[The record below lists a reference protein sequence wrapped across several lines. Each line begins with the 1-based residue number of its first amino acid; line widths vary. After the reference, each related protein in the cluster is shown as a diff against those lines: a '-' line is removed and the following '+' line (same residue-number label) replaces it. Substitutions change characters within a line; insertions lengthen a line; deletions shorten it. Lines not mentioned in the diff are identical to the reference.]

1 VSGGRFV
8 TELASVPPRL
18 GFCASSVGALAAL
31 AVACASSHASTSRV
45 EPTPAASQAAREEL
59 RAAASGPQRG
69 EQEKARDVYR
79 HPVETLEFLGA
90 RGHMNVVELWPGGGW
105 YTAILAPLLRERG
118 GLTVATGD
126 PDGDPKAEPTQDAK
140 AFLARRDRQPDVFD
154 RVARVQ
160 VPATGDIVLGPP
172 ESADAV
178 LTFRNLHTFVWL
190 GIDRQILAASF
201 RVLKHGGVLGLTD
214 HRAPTGGSTDP
225 KVLGDTGYIPEAYA
239 IELVEQAGFRL
250 AARSEI
256 NANPRDTKDYEGGV
270 WALPPTYTNGAKDH
284 AKYEAIGES
293 DRMTLKFVKP

>member
-1 VSGGRFV
+1 VKRTPSVARRSSRRPRFEVS
-8 TELASVPPRL
+8 
-18 GFCASSVGALAAL
+18 ASSLGVLAAF
-31 AVACASSHASTSRV
+31 AVACASSHVAGHDGQ
-45 EPTPAASQAAREEL
+45 PTPTAASAGRDL
-59 RAAASGPQRG
+59 RSVVAGPQRSD
-69 EQEKARDVYR
+69 QERARDVYR
-79 HPVETLEFLGA
+79 HPVETLGFFGVRED
-90 RGHMNVVELWPGGGW
+90 MNVVELWPGGGW
-105 YTAILAPLLRERG
+105 YTSILAPFLRDHG
-118 GLTVATGD
+118 GVTVATGD

-140 AFLARRDRQPDVFD
+140 AFLARRDRQPEVFD

-160 VPATGDIVLGPP
+160 VPSTGDIVLGPP

-201 RVLKHGGVLGLTD
+201 RVLKHGGILGLTD
-214 HRAPTGGSTDP
+214 HRAPVGGPTDP

-239 IELVEQAGFRL
+239 IELVERAGFRL

-256 NANPRDTKDYEGGV
+256 NANPRDSKDYEGGV
-270 WALPPTYTNGAKDH
+270 WALPPSYTNGAKDH